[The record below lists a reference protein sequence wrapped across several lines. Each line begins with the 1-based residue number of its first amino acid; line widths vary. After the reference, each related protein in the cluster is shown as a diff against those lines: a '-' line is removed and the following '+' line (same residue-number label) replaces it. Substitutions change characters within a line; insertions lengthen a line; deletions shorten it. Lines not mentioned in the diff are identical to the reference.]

1 MGGADLVDMLTK
13 LYRIEVKTIRL
24 CIKVFWHVID
34 IDKVNS
40 WLSLQLITKKTKVS
54 VSFSHEIAEGLMY
67 AK

>member
-40 WLSLQLITKKTKVS
+40 WLLYRC
-54 VSFSHEIAEGLMY
+54 HCN
-67 AK
+67 